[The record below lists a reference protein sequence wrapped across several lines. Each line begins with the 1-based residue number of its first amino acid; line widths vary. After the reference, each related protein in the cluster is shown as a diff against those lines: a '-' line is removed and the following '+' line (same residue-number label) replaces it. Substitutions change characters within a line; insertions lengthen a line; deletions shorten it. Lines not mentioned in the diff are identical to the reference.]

1 MVNKDEGNEFT
12 MGQNLLH
19 LNGVTYD
26 TRTGKVVSA
35 GPEQTPHTKPLQQHR
50 QTQPVVDGFMKP
62 KRVRQHSQTHSSA
75 HPPVS
80 EVKKPR
86 TQKSQTLARH
96 AVKKPEKN
104 EMIERAAHKSLQPLK
119 TRRLF
124 DFKKAEHASK
134 VQKSEHISRFQNTT
148 GQVAPAHQPKQAQ
161 QNKSPQATQPPAT
174 AHIQPPKNTPTPQ
187 KQSTPLAQAVDQAT
201 SHTNTYQDESN
212 PSGIKKTVMW
222 TRRLSN
228 KARYATV
235 ALLLLAGFGIIAYS
249 SAPIISYEIASARS
263 GMDVERPAYTPSGF
277 SLSKDVEYQEGSL
290 KLRYTSHSDNRSY
303 TVQKEKTD
311 WNTEALRNDFVE
323 AQGLYQSIS
332 SRGKTIYLYEQSHAT
347 WIDGGVWYT
356 IKDTAGLSSDQVLR
370 IANSL

>member
-35 GPEQTPHTKPLQQHR
+35 GPEQTPRTKPLQQLR

-62 KRVRQHSQTHSSA
+62 KRVRPQSQAHDSA
-75 HPPVS
+75 NPPVS
-80 EVKKPR
+80 EIKIPR
-86 TQKSQTLARH
+86 TQKSQTLTRH

-119 TRRLF
+119 THRLF

-134 VQKSEHISRFQNTT
+134 IQKSEHISRFQNTT
-148 GQVAPAHQPKQAQ
+148 EHVAPAHQPQ
-161 QNKSPQATQPPAT
+161 QEQQRIAPKTAQPPAS
-174 AHIQPPKNTPTPQ
+174 AHIQLPKNEAKPQ
-187 KQSTPLAQAVDQAT
+187 KQNPLAQAVEQAT
-201 SHTNTYQDESN
+201 SHTNTYQAESN
-212 PSGIKKTVMW
+212 PRGIKKAFMW
-222 TRRLSN
+222 TRTLSN
-228 KARYATV
+228 TVRYAMV
-235 ALLLLAGFGIIAYS
+235 ALLLLAGLGIITYS

-290 KLRYTSHSDNRSY
+290 KLRYISHSDNRSY

-332 SRGKTIYLYEQSHAT
+332 TRGKTIYLYEQSHAT